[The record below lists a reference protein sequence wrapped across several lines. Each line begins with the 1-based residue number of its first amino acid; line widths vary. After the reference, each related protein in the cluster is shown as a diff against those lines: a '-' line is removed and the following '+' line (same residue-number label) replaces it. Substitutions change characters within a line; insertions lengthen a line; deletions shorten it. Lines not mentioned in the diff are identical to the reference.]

1 MPAKKGAGA
10 EGSAGGGGGGRISAW
25 KPTQAVPRDPPLL
38 EACKTRRAA
47 DALKLAEEDGV
58 DVNVADEQGFS
69 ALMWSSFNEKFE
81 AVAARLADAGAKL
94 NAVSTP
100 GGTSALVFAC
110 ERGHAATALM
120 LVEKGA
126 KLNLMGCS
134 GKTALDY
141 ADEKGSCAAR
151 ARAAPAAPLPSHR
164 PPVPDSPRRSLRR
177 PQGRGRRH
185 PREGREDGPRD
196 RASAGAEEVNVL

>member
-69 ALMWSSFNEKFE
+69 ALMWSSFNDKFE
-81 AVAARLADAGAKL
+81 AVAARLVDAGAKL

-126 KLNLMGCS
+126 KLNIMGCS

-141 ADEKGSCAAR
+141 ADEKGSCAPC
-151 ARAAPAAPLPSHR
+151 APAPRLR
-164 PPVPDSPRRSLRR
+164 RRSPRIA
-177 PQGRGRRH
+177 P
-185 PREGREDGPRD
+185 PRLTHRADLCAGLKDVADAIRAKGGKTGLEIGP
-196 RASAGAEEVNVL
+196 APAPKK